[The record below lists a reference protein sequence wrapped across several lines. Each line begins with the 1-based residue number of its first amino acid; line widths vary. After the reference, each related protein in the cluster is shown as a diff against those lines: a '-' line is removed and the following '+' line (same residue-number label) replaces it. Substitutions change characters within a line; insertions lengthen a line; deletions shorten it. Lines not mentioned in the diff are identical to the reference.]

1 MKQWLIGLFLGCS
14 FWALPQQWQEK
25 HWGVQAQFTANIGT
39 HKTTIGLKINTYL
52 AFDYVQLNLGT
63 AYRYNAF
70 NLGQRSCFGE
80 WRHTAGLVLM
90 AGKETNPINFKWDGS
105 LHQTKRPYSI
115 GYAYLWYFDPL
126 GTSQHSGTW
135 NFGIKRVDIQFENDV
150 FGGQAKDRF
159 RTGNL
164 QVSYRDSLRSLGV
177 GLMIWTGE
185 TRHSVWNKTPMEK
198 CPSGYRDL
206 TSLPYGKLNHGV
218 LYVTGQH
225 LIDYKQTVSLSIGD
239 DSEQVRHLFQNRL
252 THDLIL
258 LPKKVQRNTPHYPR
272 LNENGENVF
281 QRKEKRPDKF
291 YFQTGINDLFLY

>member
-1 MKQWLIGLFLGCS
+1 MKQWLVGLFLGCS

-25 HWGVQAQFTANIGT
+25 YWGVQAQFTANIGT

-80 WRHTAGLVLM
+80 WRHTTGLVLM

-105 LHQTKRPYSI
+105 LHQTQRPYSI

-126 GTSQHSGTW
+126 GTSQRSGTW
-135 NFGIKRVDIQFENDV
+135 NIGIKRVDIQFENDV

-185 TRHSVWNKTPMEK
+185 TRHSVWNKTPLEK

-206 TSLPYGKLNHGV
+206 TCLPYGKLNHGV
-218 LYVTGQH
+218 LYATGQH

-252 THDLIL
+252 THDLLL